1 MSNKEVLKSVVK
13 NKNKKDTA
21 AKVDPLLWKQIVEV
35 NEQIEELEE
44 LIRLQNESMSEE
56 ENKQRDKEEEQKR
69 E

>member
-1 MSNKEVLKSVVK
+1 MSNKEVLKSVIK

-21 AKVDPLLWKQIVEV
+21 AKIDPLLWKQIVEV
-35 NEQIEELEE
+35 DQQIEELEE

-56 ENKQRDKEEEQKR
+56 GEKQKDKEEEQRR